1 MTTILDYKPM
11 TKAEAKR
18 RIIKAGGIQ
27 TVVFGFFNKD
37 QDKWILT
44 PVANPGWRR
53 LDKVQGT
60 RLNLSGTWLDLDAS
74 TEVFEVDDTRLMFVW
89 RFVPGGDLLS
99 RSVVSLVPLD

>member
-18 RIIKAGGIQ
+18 RIIKAEGIQ

-44 PVANPGWRR
+44 PVNNPGWRR

-60 RLNLSGTWLDLDAS
+60 RLNLGGTWLDLDAN

-89 RFVPGGDLLS
+89 RFPNGDLLS